1 MGNKSGVLVA
11 KISLWMLEMLLKW
24 ALKITSFPG
33 KAFGLTLAQWKLSNP
48 PQSGLSQSLYMQ
60 LQCSRWG
67 AKQPGSSFGLIFPLH
82 VCPKKIARGHA
93 HNK

>member
-11 KISLWMLEMLLKW
+11 KIFLWMLEMLLKW
-24 ALKITSFPG
+24 APKINSFPG
-33 KAFGLTLAQWKLSNP
+33 KAFRVTQLEVKQPSPIRAVTK
-48 PQSGLSQSLYMQ
+48 SLHQ

-67 AKQPGSSFGLIFPLH
+67 AKQPGSFFWSHFLL
-82 VCPKKIARGHA
+82 CPMKIAQGHA

>member
-11 KISLWMLEMLLKW
+11 KISLWMLKMFLKW
-24 ALKITSFPG
+24 APKINSLPG
-33 KAFGLTLAQWKLSNP
+33 KAFGPTQWKLRNP
-48 PQSGLSQSLYMQ
+48 PQSGLSQSLYVQ

-67 AKQPGSSFGLIFPLH
+67 AKQPGSSFGLIFLLH
-82 VCPKKIARGHA
+82 VYPMKIARGHA

>member
-11 KISLWMLEMLLKW
+11 KIFLWMLEMLLKW
-24 ALKITSFPG
+24 APKINSFPG
-33 KAFGLTLAQWKLSNP
+33 KAFRVTQWKLSNP

-67 AKQPGSSFGLIFPLH
+67 AKQPRSSFGLTFFYVL
-82 VCPKKIARGHA
+82 
-93 HNK
+93 